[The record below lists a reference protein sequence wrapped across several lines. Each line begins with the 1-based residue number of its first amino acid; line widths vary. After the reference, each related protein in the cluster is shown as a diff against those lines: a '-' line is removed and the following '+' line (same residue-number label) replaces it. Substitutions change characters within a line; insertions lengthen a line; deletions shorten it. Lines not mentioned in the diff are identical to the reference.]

1 MNRTSRSLTAIG
13 CAIVMLPAMASGANA
28 AKPAAVKAAAAQAV
42 PLTSAKP
49 LVIGHRGA
57 SGHRPEHT
65 LAAYALA
72 ARMGAD
78 YIEPDLVSTKD
89 RVLIARHEIN
99 ITQTT
104 DVAQHPEFAARQTQ
118 KTIDGVTEQG
128 WFADDFTLA
137 EIKTLRA
144 VQRVPFR
151 PQQFNGLFKVPTFRE
166 VLKLALRE
174 GVGVYPETK
183 HPSYHQSVGLPLER
197 RLVSILNAFNLR
209 TRRDPVIIQSFE
221 VANLEELNALTG
233 VRLVQLIDAEGI
245 ALDGTLI
252 PNRPYDFVLAGD
264 PRTYADLLTDAG
276 LAEIKTYADGIGPWK
291 RYIVSV
297 KGVDQNG
304 DGRPDDVNGDGSVND
319 ADRTRL
325 PPTDLVPRAHAAHL
339 FVHPFTFRN
348 EGLFL
353 ASDYGASPVEEYL
366 QFYCLGIDGLF
377 SDFSDSA
384 LSARHLVGIAPTICS
399 QDP

>member
-1 MNRTSRSLTAIG
+1 MNTSKRLLVSVSLFIG
-13 CAIVMLPAMASGANA
+13 VVMSCRATGDFPTLTGA
-28 AKPAAVKAAAAQAV
+28 P
-42 PLTSAKP
+42 P

-57 SGHRPEHT
+57 SGYLPEHT
-65 LAAYALA
+65 VEAYRLAIQQ
-72 ARMGAD
+72 GAD
-78 YIEPDLVSTKD
+78 FIEPDLVSTKD

-118 KTIDGVTEQG
+118 KAIDGVTEQG

>member
-1 MNRTSRSLTAIG
+1 MNTSKRLLVSVSLFIG
-13 CAIVMLPAMASGANA
+13 VVMSCRATGDFPTLTGA
-28 AKPAAVKAAAAQAV
+28 P
-42 PLTSAKP
+42 P

-57 SGHRPEHT
+57 SGYLPEHT
-65 LAAYALA
+65 VEAYRLAIQQ
-72 ARMGAD
+72 GAD
-78 YIEPDLVSTKD
+78 FIEPDLVSTKD

-366 QFYCLGIDGLF
+366 QFYCLGNDGLF